1 MTQMNKR
8 EFLKAAAA
16 VAVSI
21 AVRRSPGAE
30 PQPIPKTYIYKTAGG
45 CQVKADVYGSDATL
59 RKPAILWIHGGAL
72 IFGSRESPPQWL
84 NPDGR
89 YIVVSID
96 YRLAPETKLAAIV
109 EDLQDAYRWVREEG
123 PGSFRMD
130 PERVAVAGQSA
141 GGYLTLMT
149 GFSVSP
155 VPRALLSL
163 SGYGDITLPWY
174 SRPDPFY
181 LRQPL
186 VSKEEAYQSV
196 GTACVSS
203 PPTRRAP

>member
-96 YRLAPETKLAAIV
+96 YRLAPET
-109 EDLQDAYRWVREEG
+109 ERWRLLLRISRMLTDGCARKAREVFAWIQREW
-123 PGSFRMD
+123 
-130 PERVAVAGQSA
+130 
-141 GGYLTLMT
+141 L
-149 GFSVSP
+149 SP
-155 VPRALLSL
+155 VSRGRVFNVDDGILGWTQSPGRFSL
-163 SGYGDITLPWY
+163 YRGTETSLCLGIAGPIPSIYGNRWY
-174 SRPDPFY
+174 QKKRLINP
-181 LRQPL
+181 
-186 VSKEEAYQSV
+186 
-196 GTACVSS
+196 
-203 PPTRRAP
+203 